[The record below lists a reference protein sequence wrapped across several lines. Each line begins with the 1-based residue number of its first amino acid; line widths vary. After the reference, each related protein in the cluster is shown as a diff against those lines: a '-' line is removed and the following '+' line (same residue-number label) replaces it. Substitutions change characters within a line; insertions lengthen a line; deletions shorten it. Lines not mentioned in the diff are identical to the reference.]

1 MDVSEGEFV
10 GTSDGRVGSEGRGG
24 RYERHGAGLLL
35 TIALALAMLP
45 AAGCAQSA
53 EPAEEPQVD
62 VEQSAVQIDPEAVAS
77 QPVLFH
83 VGRSVY
89 ANGVNGAPST
99 LLFTAELD
107 FAGVF
112 RLSPDG
118 GTVYYVTGG
127 PQGAKLWAADVLSGT
142 QEVVAEGVID
152 IVRVTDNGQ
161 VIALSE
167 VTDTPLDLQQ
177 IDTATGDMQTLASAV
192 GQAVCSEDGDV
203 FGYLSAADEVDP
215 VSRGAVFLG
224 RTGSGPV
231 LVRDIADTE
240 GARILGITPE
250 RFLFMVSPDGDPYMG
265 EVFEYDIGTGG
276 LASVAKDVDYLAG
289 SADLG
294 RVLVQVNPEP
304 GDPTISQVVLMARSE
319 SGAWDMQA
327 VGEPAV
333 DTVFAA
339 KLSEDAARA
348 TVLAATLGR
357 EDALRVFDLASGA
370 VSYETT
376 LSASVAVASF
386 MASPDARCLLYVT
399 QRSPEGTEEGIAEEV
414 LLAADVDSDTNTLVT
429 SDQGTGGEIVR
440 PIAVGDFGS
449 D

>member
-1 MDVSEGEFV
+1 V
-10 GTSDGRVGSEGRGG
+10 GTSDRQVGSEWRGG
-24 RYERHGAGLLL
+24 RHERHRAGLLL
-35 TIALALAMLP
+35 TLALALGTLG

-53 EPAEEPQVD
+53 EPAEEPAAG
-62 VEQSAVQIDPEAVAS
+62 VEQGAVQIDPEAVAS

-89 ANGVNGAPST
+89 ANGVNGEPST
-99 LLFTAELD
+99 LLFTAEFD

-127 PQGAKLWAADVLSGT
+127 PRGAKLWAADLQGGA

-152 IVRVTDNGQ
+152 IVRVADNGQ

-167 VTDTPLDLQQ
+167 ATDTPLDLQRV
-177 IDTATGDMQTLASAV
+177 DTATGDVRTMASGV
-192 GQAVCSEDGDV
+192 GQAVASEDGGV
-203 FGYLSAADEVDP
+203 FGYLSSADEVDP
-215 VSRGAVFLG
+215 LSSGAVFLG
-224 RTGSGPV
+224 RTGSEPV

-265 EVFEYDIGTGG
+265 EIFECDIAAGA
-276 LASVAKDVDYLAG
+276 LASVAKEVDYLAG

-294 RVLVQVNPEP
+294 RVLVQMNPEP
-304 GDPTISQVVLMARSE
+304 GDPTISQVVLMVRSE

-327 VGEPAV
+327 VGEAAAG
-333 DTVFAA
+333 TVFAA
-339 KLSEDAARA
+339 RLSENAARA

-376 LSASVAVASF
+376 LPAGTAVASF
-386 MASPDARCLLYVT
+386 MASPDAQCLLYLT

-414 LLAADVDSDTNTLVT
+414 LLSADVDSDTKTLVT
-429 SDQGTGGEIVR
+429 SDQGSGGEIVR
-440 PIAVGDFGS
+440 PIVAGGFGS
-449 D
+449 DSGS